1 MRPWAKGSRKDRKGM
16 FFREDNTYRD
26 LLEKSVQQWLSQM
39 KDHEDVTVRG
49 GVKATEE
56 YIESLRQQ
64 ITFLKEQNGLKD
76 QYLKKM
82 KRSQTDR
89 S

>member
-1 MRPWAKGSRKDRKGM
+1 M

-56 YIESLRQQ
+56 YIESLKQQ

-82 KRSQTDR
+82 KQSGR
-89 S
+89 